1 MKKGLLFIVVLF
13 SFVGTWSQV
22 VFKND
27 EVTVSKL
34 KDKTWVFETWDFTTM
49 YLLEGNDKAALIDA
63 GTRCAD
69 LDKIVESITNKP
81 YDVIIT
87 HAHPDHAGCIGYF
100 DEVWM
105 HRNDS
110 ILIKERTV
118 NYTGKVRYM
127 EEGQVFDL
135 GGRKL
140 EVMLMAGHTPGSIV
154 LLDREQGDCYS
165 GDAFGS
171 GEVWLQCV
179 PMSPIETFYQSC
191 CRMEKLMTDGSI
203 SRIWCGHYPYL
214 KNYLSLSYIQTM
226 KKMSRRL
233 ADGEQNGARPYNNFA
248 IPQPSTTRSIS
259 DGFCK
264 IVYDVRNIVIKRK
277 SIDSHHAIIL
287 DRLPK
292 VEQEAYMYRDTCT
305 QVDGR
310 FAGFSPFFLIYPD
323 KRCDVTQAESLI
335 KEMGMDS
342 ILHKFSASVCVMN
355 PLGNTYD
362 MEKDLSAFQTF
373 FKGMRVVN
381 NLKVIGIGQGATF
394 VNKAI
399 ARNAEAVAGIVTIGG
414 NPGKYELDDCPVP
427 TFVAGAR
434 SKQVTNSYVKLNKA
448 VKTAVKGNL
457 TFYVNTDEEL
467 LQVVSSSDTSASLKE
482 TFLEAWVQ
490 VLSKNYRFNNYK
502 HTWYMG
508 GTPEKYGTYELE
520 PYIMPE
526 EWGITRLVME
536 TNLLGTGTFLWYEFH
551 PEATLKAPRGTVP
564 LLLLLHGNENDPRT
578 QAETSGFIE
587 LCAKENF
594 VVVELEWQG
603 SKDYARMGMDGIEQV
618 VYYLLKTYPQLDASR
633 VYTEGLSAGSA
644 TSTGLGI
651 RKSYLFAAVG
661 GFSAG
666 ILPGSYRFDCD
677 RQSLL
682 GEAIQKS
689 GAVEMPYFSA
699 TGTSDTVVP
708 FINKDNWQKN
718 AFFAAWQIYQIMNGM
733 SVTERP
739 DFSKDTIFGITLE
752 NRETIWTNKG
762 ISMETGVLSKNGVPL
777 IQMVAVNDYGHWNFK
792 PAAKMMWDYFMQFS
806 RDPQTKELIYHGR
819 K

>member
-381 NLKVIGIGQGATF
+381 N
-394 VNKAI
+394 
-399 ARNAEAVAGIVTIGG
+399 
-414 NPGKYELDDCPVP
+414 P
-427 TFVAGAR
+427 
-434 SKQVTNSYVKLNKA
+434 
-448 VKTAVKGNL
+448 
-457 TFYVNTDEEL
+457 
-467 LQVVSSSDTSASLKE
+467 
-482 TFLEAWVQ
+482 
-490 VLSKNYRFNNYK
+490 
-502 HTWYMG
+502 
-508 GTPEKYGTYELE
+508 
-520 PYIMPE
+520 
-526 EWGITRLVME
+526 
-536 TNLLGTGTFLWYEFH
+536 
-551 PEATLKAPRGTVP
+551 
-564 LLLLLHGNENDPRT
+564 
-578 QAETSGFIE
+578 
-587 LCAKENF
+587 
-594 VVVELEWQG
+594 
-603 SKDYARMGMDGIEQV
+603 
-618 VYYLLKTYPQLDASR
+618 
-633 VYTEGLSAGSA
+633 
-644 TSTGLGI
+644 
-651 RKSYLFAAVG
+651 
-661 GFSAG
+661 
-666 ILPGSYRFDCD
+666 
-677 RQSLL
+677 
-682 GEAIQKS
+682 
-689 GAVEMPYFSA
+689 
-699 TGTSDTVVP
+699 
-708 FINKDNWQKN
+708 
-718 AFFAAWQIYQIMNGM
+718 
-733 SVTERP
+733 
-739 DFSKDTIFGITLE
+739 
-752 NRETIWTNKG
+752 
-762 ISMETGVLSKNGVPL
+762 
-777 IQMVAVNDYGHWNFK
+777 
-792 PAAKMMWDYFMQFS
+792 
-806 RDPQTKELIYHGR
+806 
-819 K
+819 